1 MALMKLLCALALG
14 VACAMVAPTPTPW
27 AGPDSPSTSAGP
39 LPPTETVYWPE
50 CGPDVALMDSGLR
63 PALGPWNDCRA
74 S

>member
-1 MALMKLLCALALG
+1 MALMKMMCALALG
-14 VACAMVAPTPTPW
+14 VACAMAATTQTW
-27 AGPDSPSTSAGP
+27 GSPDLESQLAGP

-50 CGPDVALMDSGLR
+50 CGPEVALVDSGLR